1 MSGTTTTTTR
11 AAGPRTARSA
21 RSGRLSAQRV
31 GALARAELTL
41 LIRNR
46 SALFVVLL
54 LPTLMTFSLRSTAGQ
69 ADLSGTGLSV
79 GTAVLPGTVGM
90 VLLFAVY
97 SNLVG
102 VYVGRR
108 EELVLKR
115 LRTGEADD
123 REILGAAALPSV
135 TIGIVQ
141 SVLLLAGGALLLDV
155 GAPARPDLV
164 VAGLVLGLLLTA
176 TLAAASAAFTRTT
189 ELAQLTP
196 MPLMLATFA
205 GSGVFVPLEIYPDQI
220 AEICRWLPM
229 TPVMDLLRSGWTQ
242 QLSGPDTLR
251 ALAVAVG
258 WTALGAYVVRRRFR
272 WEPRR

>member
-1 MSGTTTTTTR
+1 MSSTTTMAEVAAEGRMGR
-11 AAGPRTARSA
+11 AS
-21 RSGRLSAQRV
+21 RLSARRV
-31 GALARAELTL
+31 RALARAELTL

-54 LPTLMTFSLRSTAGQ
+54 LPTVMTFSLKSAAGQ

-79 GTAVLPGTVGM
+79 GTAVLPGSVGM

-123 REILGAAALPSV
+123 LEILGAAALPSV
-135 TIGIVQ
+135 TIGVVQ
-141 SVLLLAGGALLLDV
+141 SALLLAGGALLLDA

-176 TLAAASAAFTRTT
+176 MLAAASAAYTRTA

-205 GSGVFVPLEIYPDQI
+205 GSGVFVPLEVYPDRL

-229 TPVMDLLRSGWTQ
+229 TPVMDLLRSGWTE
-242 QLSGPDTLR
+242 QLSGPGTLR
-251 ALAVAVG
+251 ALAVVAGWAVLA
-258 WTALGAYVVRRRFR
+258 ALVVRRRFR

>member
-1 MSGTTTTTTR
+1 MSGTTTTTTG
-11 AAGPRTARSA
+11 AAGARAARSA

-31 GALARAELTL
+31 RALARAELTL
-41 LIRNR
+41 LVRNR

-54 LPTLMTFSLRSTAGQ
+54 LPTLMTFSLKSAAGQ

-79 GTAVLPGTVGM
+79 GTAVLPGMVGM

-164 VAGLVLGLLLTA
+164 VAGLVLGLLLAA

-205 GSGVFVPLEIYPDQI
+205 GSGVFVPLEIYPDRI

-242 QLSGPDTLR
+242 QLSGPGTLR

-258 WTALGAYVVRRRFR
+258 WTALGAYAVRRRFR